1 MRHNPF
7 HATTDDNVVRRLVAE
22 NPWATIVSQTDSGLV
37 ASHYPVL
44 LDESRDDLTIVTHV
58 GRPDEQVH
66 QFGGRELMLIV
77 AGPHGYISPSWYTEQ
92 AVPAPTWNF
101 TVAHCYGTPEILDA
115 EENLSVLSRLV
126 DHFEQH
132 VEQPVPLDQEFG
144 ARLARG
150 TVGIRLP
157 IDRFVCKVKLSQD
170 KDPGSQRGVLAALQ
184 RPGPYRNEALGCGHE
199 A

>member
-115 EENLSVLSRLV
+115 EENLSVLTRLV

-170 KDPGSQRGVLAALQ
+170 KDPRLSARRPRGPAEAGALPK
-184 RPGPYRNEALGCGHE
+184 RSAGRRT
-199 A
+199 